1 MKIKKGERIAFF
13 SHFIG
18 ALAALAGTI
27 WLIILSRTDVKLM
40 TASLIYGFS
49 ITFLF
54 TASSIYHAKKKS
66 ENEKS
71 FWRKLDHLAIFFMIA
86 GTYTPVSLLYLE
98 GSMLKAILIA
108 QWSLVLFGFI
118 FKFWFINAPRF
129 LNIAIYL
136 AMGWMAVIPMGR
148 IYEVMPST
156 VIFYLFAGAF
166 FFTIGALVYLAKK
179 PNLFGGAIG
188 FHELFHFFIL
198 VGGIMHYMMVLQG
211 MAGSL
216 TI

>member
-1 MKIKKGERIAFF
+1 MKIMRGEKIAFF

-27 WLIILSRTDVKLM
+27 WLVIFTRTDVKLM
-40 TASLIYGFS
+40 TAVLIYGLS
-49 ITFLF
+49 IIFLF
-54 TASSIYHAKKKS
+54 TASSLYHANKKS
-66 ENEKS
+66 ENEKT

-86 GTYTPVSLLYLE
+86 GSYTPVCLLYLE
-98 GSMLKAILIA
+98 GTMLKAILIA

-136 AMGWMAVIPMGR
+136 AMGWMAVIPMKR
-148 IYEVMPST
+148 ISEVMPSI
-156 VIFYLFAGAF
+156 VLFYLFAGAF

-179 PNLFGGAIG
+179 PNLFKGAMG
-188 FHELFHFFIL
+188 FHELFHIFIL
-198 VGGIMHYMMVLQG
+198 LGGTMHYMMIFKA
-211 MAGSL
+211 MAIQL
-216 TI
+216 AM